1 MSKIR
6 LLQVIASSRGGGAV
20 HVRDLVRGLDPAR
33 YDIQVAL
40 PDDGGSVSAGDLR
53 GAGAAVHVLPLE
65 RGLSLRALSALRRLA
80 QNADLMHVHGPR
92 AAFYGRL
99 AAAALGSA
107 RPRVVY
113 TVHAF
118 AAPHYRR
125 PASAVLLAL
134 ERALARYTD
143 AVIAVAQAQRS
154 ELLAAQ
160 VCAPERITVVYN
172 GIDLP
177 ALGVGGGPALARQ
190 ETRRRLGLP
199 ADARVATMVCR
210 LYRPRDFET
219 LLIAFRQVR
228 EELPGA
234 RLLIVG
240 DGPYRA
246 RVEDLV
252 DGLWLRQQVILTG
265 QRDDVPA
272 LLAASDLLV
281 HATAGWEG
289 MNLSILE
296 AMAAGLPVVAS
307 RVGGI
312 PEAVVD
318 GETGLLVTSR
328 SPAELASALLRL
340 LRDPGEAARLGAKGL
355 ARVRALFGLPRE
367 IAETEAVYAQVLGG
381 GPAPKGAG
389 Q

>member
-1 MSKIR
+1 MSKVR

-92 AAFYGRL
+92 AAFCGRL
-99 AAAALGSA
+99 AAATLGSA

-118 AAPHYRR
+118 AAPHYRW

-134 ERALARYTD
+134 ERASARYTD

-154 ELLAAQ
+154 ELLAAKA
-160 VCAPERITVVYN
+160 CTPERITVVHN

-177 ALGVGGGPALARQ
+177 APAVGEGVAQARQ

-252 DGLWLRQQVILTG
+252 DGLWLSQQVILAG

-281 HATAGWEG
+281 HATVGWEG

-318 GETGLLVTSR
+318 GETGLLVTPR
-328 SPAELASALLRL
+328 SPAELARALLRL
-340 LRDPGEAARLGAKGL
+340 LGDPGEAARLGAKGL
-355 ARVRALFGLPRE
+355 ARVRALFGVPRE

-389 Q
+389 G